1 MRMTHLKSVYS
12 FRGTLFYYQAVEAL
26 RLAAQNES
34 QTARADREAMS
45 AGGKDSEAEAFD
57 FSIAVVSLIKRL
69 LFFVGYFIKYGQYRS
84 IKVNHSQLR
93 LIKVN

>member
-1 MRMTHLKSVYS
+1 MVVVVLVVAMVVVVIVVVV
-12 FRGTLFYYQAVEAL
+12 LFL
-26 RLAAQNES
+26 S
-34 QTARADREAMS
+34 TARWIY
-45 AGGKDSEAEAFD
+45 K
-57 FSIAVVSLIKRL
+57 K